1 MAEILK
7 IEEQFAIIS
16 EAEQSAP
23 LRVLKHGDS
32 FAVFDPHGDIIPGPP
47 GSYGLFHAG
56 TRFLSRLELLLGNRQ
71 PLLLSSTIA
80 EDNTAFTADLTNPDI
95 LQDGRVVLE
104 RGVLHLFRSL
114 VVSNA
119 GITDRIRVSNHG
131 LRSIEVPISIRFDAD
146 FADVFEVRGTR
157 RSLRGERLTPLFRES

>member
-47 GSYGLFHAG
+47 GS
-56 TRFLSRLELLLGNRQ
+56 
-71 PLLLSSTIA
+71 
-80 EDNTAFTADLTNPDI
+80 
-95 LQDGRVVLE
+95 
-104 RGVLHLFRSL
+104 
-114 VVSNA
+114 
-119 GITDRIRVSNHG
+119 
-131 LRSIEVPISIRFDAD
+131 
-146 FADVFEVRGTR
+146 
-157 RSLRGERLTPLFRES
+157 